1 MELTEREKK
10 KLYEA
15 AKAEMIKQ
23 AHGISIADKMIKIS
37 GERIKLEL
45 DGRILDAVYYPALAD
60 DGTKLCEEN
69 GSSVQKA
76 PLIVGFHGG
85 GFLFGGCSLNDAMW
99 IAVSKALHSHIVSV
113 GYRKSPDHDWHDTLK
128 DCTDVVNY
136 LAKHADRF
144 HADADQI
151 SVMGQSAGA
160 NLAARVVIK
169 FNMDKKGISP
179 GNGFDNIT
187 LDDLPQA
194 DIKNCIMLYPL
205 VDGAMDPD
213 SKGEGS
219 LSGPACYVFNE
230 LHCSDGNE
238 KNPLVSPVYAS
249 LEMLEGL
256 PNTILVTCENDNLR
270 HEALKY
276 AKMLQEAGVSISHM
290 QADGMPHAYFE
301 SGFKT
306 PTDFEKQFLGE
317 NADELVNSGAL
328 HEWSVKTLDFIKENL
343 TK

>member
-1 MELTEREKK
+1 MELTEKEKK

-23 AHGISIADKMIKIS
+23 AHGISIADKMIKIT
-37 GERIKLEL
+37 GERIKLDL
-45 DGRILDAVYYPALAD
+45 KGRTLDAVYYPALSD
-60 DGTKLCEEN
+60 DGSLLYDESKGTE
-69 GSSVQKA
+69 QTA

-85 GFLFGGCSLNDAMW
+85 GFLFGGCALNDAMW
-99 IAVSKALHSHIVSV
+99 VAVSKALHAHIISV

-128 DCTDVVNY
+128 DCTDVINY
-136 LAKHADRF
+136 LADHASSF
-144 HADADQI
+144 HADPGQI

-169 FNMDKKGISP
+169 FNMDKKGLEP
-179 GNGFDNIT
+179 GDGFDNIT
-187 LDDLPQA
+187 LDEPAHA

-213 SKGEGS
+213 SKGDGS

-238 KNPLVSPVYAS
+238 TNPLVSPVYAS
-249 LEMLEGL
+249 SSMLEGL

-276 AKMLQEAGVSISHM
+276 AKMLKDAHVPIAHM

-306 PTDFEKQFLGE
+306 PTEFEKQFLGE
-317 NADELVNSGAL
+317 NADELVSSGAL
-328 HEWSVKTLDFIKENL
+328 HTWSVKTLDFIKENL

>member
-15 AKAEMIKQ
+15 VKAEMIKQ

-45 DGRILDAVYYPALAD
+45 EGRVLDAVYYPALSD
-60 DGTKLCEEN
+60 DGSKLCGDGE
-69 GSSVQKA
+69 QKA
-76 PLIVGFHGG
+76 PLIAGFHGG
-85 GFLFGGCSLNDAMW
+85 GFLFGGCALNDAMW
-99 IAVSKALHSHIVSV
+99 VAVSKALHSHIISV
-113 GYRKSPDHDWHDTLK
+113 GYRKSPEHDWHDTLK
-128 DCTDVVNY
+128 DCADVINY
-136 LAKHADRF
+136 LARHAADF
-144 HADADQI
+144 HADPTQI

-160 NLAARVVIK
+160 SLAATVALK
-169 FNMDKKGISP
+169 FNLDKKGLAP
-179 GNGFDNIT
+179 GTGFDNIA
-187 LDDLPQA
+187 LDNLPNA
-194 DIKNCIMLYPL
+194 DIKNCILLYPL

-219 LSGPACYVFNE
+219 LSGPAAYVFNE
-230 LHCSDGNE
+230 LHCNDGNV

-249 LEMLEGL
+249 SEMLKGL

-270 HEALKY
+270 HEAIKY
-276 AKMLQEAGVSISHM
+276 AKMLKEAGISISHM
-290 QADGMPHAYFE
+290 QADGMPHAFFE

-317 NADELVNSGAL
+317 NADELVSSGAL
-328 HEWSVKTLDFIKENL
+328 HEWSVKTLEFIKENL

>member
-37 GERIKLEL
+37 GERIRLDL
-45 DGRILDAVYYPALAD
+45 DGRTLDAVYYPALSD
-60 DGTKLCEEN
+60 DGSVLCDDTN
-69 GSSVQKA
+69 DSLQKA

-85 GFLFGGCSLNDAMW
+85 GFLFGGCALNDAMW
-99 IAVSKALHSHIVSV
+99 VAVSKALHSHVVSV

-128 DCTDVVNY
+128 DCCDVVNY
-136 LAKHADRF
+136 LAQNAAEF

-160 NLAARVVIK
+160 NLAARIVIK
-169 FNMDKKGISP
+169 FNMDKKELSP
-179 GNGFDNIT
+179 GEGFDNIT
-187 LDDLPQA
+187 LDDLPHS

-238 KNPLVSPVYAS
+238 TNPLVSPVYAS

-276 AKMLQEAGVSISHM
+276 AKMLKEAGVSIAHM
-290 QADGMPHAYFE
+290 QADGMPHAFFE

-328 HEWSVKTLDFIKENL
+328 HEWSMKTLDFIKENL